1 MREVWMFRTK
11 TRLSIFASLLTL
23 VAVAQ
28 TALSQEPHRTWITNV
43 NILSPEN
50 LNRVEMG
57 NVLIE
62 DEKIVRVER
71 TNRAQKP
78 AGAAVVSGNGQFLIP
93 GLIDSHVHLTLIPGM
108 SDDQAKRHP
117 EIVSQY
123 FKQVPR
129 SYLYYGYTTVVDLGV
144 AVDHTVFETMR
155 RARLHPDLYGCAD
168 GLAIANG
175 YPMAFWSPETRFKLF
190 PNFIYDPRQASNIPP
205 EYKSEDHTVAAAVAR
220 VKNSG
225 GICVKTFF
233 ERGFGPNPNLP
244 VISPDLL
251 AVIRRAATEA
261 HLVLTIHANSF
272 EAQKLGVEGNVDVL
286 AHGMWNWGNLNPK
299 PELPVEI
306 KELLNQIVAKR
317 IGYQPTIQVTFAQR
331 AYFDADYLKMP
342 AISKVAP
349 PQMVEWFN
357 SADGQSFKKELA
369 GDNSIPEASMLQ
381 LLERGPFRRVRQVV
395 GYLARN
401 DSNFLFGTDT
411 PSMPSYGNL
420 PGLNGY
426 LEMQQLQKAG
436 MSLEQI
442 FRAATIN
449 NAREFKL
456 DSQLGTIEPGKIAN
470 LVLLKKSPLE
480 SVDAYDTVLTVWV
493 HGKQTSRDSLAAN
506 SSK

>member
-1 MREVWMFRTK
+1 MRT
-11 TRLSIFASLLTL
+11 FAVFAMVTTLLRP
-23 VAVAQ
+23 VAAVGAPSSNP
-28 TALSQEPHRTWITNV
+28 AADRTWITDV
-43 NILSPEN
+43 TIISPGS
-50 LNRVEMG
+50 LDHIDKG
-57 NVLIE
+57 SVLIE
-62 DEKIVRVER
+62 NGRIITVER
-71 TNRAQKP
+71 RKTAKRP
-78 AGAAVVSGNGQFLIP
+78 AGATVVSGNGQFLIP

-108 SDDQAKRHP
+108 SDDQAKRNP
-117 EIVSQY
+117 EIADQY

-144 AVDHTVFETMR
+144 AVNHPVFEDMR
-155 RARLHPDLYGCAD
+155 RTPLHPDIYGCGD

-175 YPMAFWSPETRFKLF
+175 YPMVFWPPETRFKLF
-190 PNFIYDPRQASNIPP
+190 PNFIYDPGQASTIPP
-205 EYKSEDHTVAAAVAR
+205 EYKPEDHTVAAAVAR

-244 VISPDLL
+244 VISLDLL
-251 AVIRRAATEA
+251 SAIRRAATEA
-261 HLVLTIHANSF
+261 QLVLMIHANSF

-306 KELLNQIVAKR
+306 KDLLDQIVAKR

-349 PQMVEWFN
+349 AQMVQWFN

-369 GDNSIPEASMLQ
+369 GNNPMPDANMLQ
-381 LLERGPFRRVRQVV
+381 LFERGPFRRVRQVV
-395 GYLARN
+395 SYLALN
-401 DSNFLFGTDT
+401 DANFLFGTDT

-426 LEMQQLQKAG
+426 LEMQQLVKAG
-436 MSLEQI
+436 MSLQKI

-449 NAREFKL
+449 
-456 DSQLGTIEPGKIAN
+456 TIEPGKIAN

-480 SVDAYDTVLTVWV
+480 SVDAYDSIVTVWV
-493 HGKQTSRDSLAAN
+493 HGRQISRDSLAAN